1 MRWVLA
7 AILAVTVALAPASTA
22 EGLCRWGETC
32 SSDGAANNGT
42 PDVHSDPTVYAPLV
56 TARRSCTVYA
66 NGTGMGSHCVRLGG
80 GTTTTLRERFGG
92 QKLQRCRYSPVPPG
106 VQAPPGG
113 VRGPGRYLLMSCL
126 GNVDFDTYA
135 GGKDRSLDVSVAYVP
150 PGTDTSDHHNPLTDF
165 LWDRVSSGAQLP
177 VPVVQPRPV
186 PVPVVGVPTTFRFRW
201 LDPATHDVVAPVRS
215 VESDGLALRA
225 EATRVLV
232 DPQQRDMRPAT
243 CEPDGHDPAG
253 CTLVFPRSSASARL
267 QATEPIPAD
276 VADAFHLRVEVEWR
290 ITYGESAATMRTL
303 GDGFTMRLR
312 QALPV
317 QEVQA
322 PNVPPSIVW

>member
-7 AILAVTVALAPASTA
+7 VLIAVTVALAPAGVSADT
-22 EGLCRWGETC
+22 CRWGDDC
-32 SSDGAANNGT
+32 SSDDTATNGA

-80 GTTTTLRERFGG
+80 GTTQTLRERFGG
-92 QKLQRCRYSPVPPG
+92 SALQRCRYSAIPPG
-106 VQAPPGG
+106 VQAPPDG

-126 GNVDFDTYA
+126 GNVDFDTYD

-150 PGTDTSDHHNPLTDF
+150 PGTDTSDRHDPLTDF
-165 LWDRVSSGAQLP
+165 LWDRVSSGTQLP

-186 PVPVVGVPTTFRFRW
+186 PVPVVGAPTTFGFRW
-201 LDPATHDVVAPVRS
+201 IDPTTHDVVAPVRTIDA
-215 VESDGLALRA
+215 DGLVLRA

-232 DPQQRDMRPAT
+232 DPQQRDMGPVTCGPEHQRPRT
-243 CEPDGHDPAG
+243 

-276 VADAFHLRVEVEWR
+276 VIDAFHLRVQVEWR
-290 ITYGESAATMRTL
+290 ITYGESDTTMRDL